1 MRATLVHA
9 SIDPQRIPETARA
22 VESELVPGFLS
33 HAGARHSYWMAHRR
47 SGRLL
52 VLTVWDSQDHLDA
65 ATGAEAERRAVVGER
80 CGVRIMGVHTMEVV
94 GAHEE
99 SIDRAPKVRWVRAT
113 WVRDLGRHQQG
124 ELPALY
130 REAVPDQLRT
140 RGFCAS
146 YWLADPTVG
155 AALGLSFW
163 EGPVERRDSTRSSIR
178 RRRRFEA
185 VLGCTVEGIG
195 EYEAIGVAS
204 VVAEGPGSAVV
215 DRRRRASGTDALEH
229 IGTALERPPGALLA
243 VSGEQTDQVVV
254 VLDGHVALIDRSD
267 LCTLAPGEHFGGRR
281 ILDRRSHAHTVMATT
296 GVHLGVISRSEFAD
310 LVDST
315 PEVASELIEHDADP

>member
-9 SIDPQRIPETARA
+9 SVDPDRIPETARA
-22 VESELVPGFLS
+22 VEADLVPGFLA
-33 HAGARHSYWMAHRR
+33 HAGSRHAYWMAHRR

-52 VLTVWDSQDHLDA
+52 VLTVWDTQDHLDA
-65 ATGAEAERRAVVGER
+65 ATAAEAARRAIVGER

-99 SIDRAPKVRWVRAT
+99 PIDRAPAVRWVRVT
-113 WVRDLGRHQQG
+113 WVRGLGRHQQG

-146 YWLADPTVG
+146 YWLADTTVG
-155 AALGLSFW
+155 AAVGLSFW
-163 EGPVERRDSTRSSIR
+163 EGPTEIRDSTRSSAR
-178 RRRRFEA
+178 RRHRLEA
-185 VLGCTVEGIG
+185 VLGCTVEGVR

-204 VVAEGPGSAVV
+204 VVADRPGSAP
-215 DRRRRASGTDALEH
+215 DRRRGAPGLAVLERLGTPLD
-229 IGTALERPPGALLA
+229 RPPGALLA

-254 VLDGHVALIDRSD
+254 VLGGQVAVIDRAEVAR
-267 LCTLAPGEHFGGRR
+267 LASGQHFGGRR
-281 ILDRRSHAHTVMATT
+281 ILDRRAHAHTVMATSD
-296 GVHLGVISRSEFAD
+296 VRLGVISRSEFAD
-310 LVDST
+310 LADST
-315 PEVASELIEHDADP
+315 PAVASELVERDADP

>member
-9 SIDPQRIPETARA
+9 SVDPERIPETARA
-22 VESELVPGFLS
+22 VEAELVPGFLGHPGS
-33 HAGARHSYWMAHRR
+33 RHSYWMAHRR

-52 VLTVWDSQDHLDA
+52 VLTVWDTQDHMDA
-65 ATGAEAERRAVVGER
+65 AAASEAARRAIVGER
-80 CGVRIMGVHTMEVV
+80 CGVRIMGAHTMEVV

-99 SIDRAPKVRWVRAT
+99 PIDRAPNVRWVRTT
-113 WVRDLGRHQQG
+113 WVSGLGLLQRG
-124 ELPALY
+124 GLPALY

-146 YWLADPTVG
+146 YWLVDSAVG

-163 EGPVERRDSTRSSIR
+163 EGPTEIRDSARSGAH

-185 VLGCTVEGIG
+185 VLGCTVEGVR

-204 VVAEGPGSAVV
+204 VVTDGPSPALS
-215 DRRRRASGTDALEH
+215 DRPVPTTGAAALER
-229 IGTALERPPGALLA
+229 IGTPLDRPPGALLA

-254 VLDGHVALIDRSD
+254 VLDGQVALIDRAD
-267 LCTLAPGEHFGGRR
+267 LCRLAPGEHFGGRR
-281 ILDRRSHAHTVMATT
+281 ILDRRTHAHTVMATSA
-296 GVHLGVISRSEFAD
+296 VRLGVISRSEFTD
-310 LVDST
+310 LADST
-315 PEVASELIEHDADP
+315 PAVARELVEHDADP